1 MVILDNS
8 RTLGAFERQSG
19 ILHILFIIF
28 IFASEKRNILIIL
41 IYRFM
46 KKEVTIQNTKFNLS
60 TKSLVSEPEVYP
72 DYPSVQVNQITNKLI
87 TNLINYLPDY
97 PWYEYIYN
105 SNDQFD
111 ENLPKLINAGNHL
124 LSIYINTDD
133 DSMEF
138 STEQP
143 DAQSELVE
151 DYSFTTAGITF
162 TIYFD

>member
-1 MVILDNS
+1 
-8 RTLGAFERQSG
+8 
-19 ILHILFIIF
+19 
-28 IFASEKRNILIIL
+28 
-41 IYRFM
+41 M
-46 KKEVTIQNTKFNLS
+46 KTKEVTISNLS
-60 TKSLVSEPEVYP
+60 TKPLVSEPETYP

-111 ENLPKLINAGNHL
+111 ENLPELINAGNYL

-133 DSMEF
+133 CSMEF

-151 DYSFTTAGITF
+151 DYSFTIACITF

>member
-1 MVILDNS
+1 
-8 RTLGAFERQSG
+8 
-19 ILHILFIIF
+19 
-28 IFASEKRNILIIL
+28 
-41 IYRFM
+41 M
-46 KKEVTIQNTKFNLS
+46 KKEVTIQNIKFNLS
-60 TKSLVSEPEVYP
+60 TQSLISEPEVYP

-111 ENLPKLINAGNHL
+111 ENLPELINAGNHFI
-124 LSIYINTDD
+124 SIYINTDD
-133 DSMEF
+133 YLIEF

-162 TIYFD
+162 TIYFN

>member
-1 MVILDNS
+1 
-8 RTLGAFERQSG
+8 
-19 ILHILFIIF
+19 
-28 IFASEKRNILIIL
+28 
-41 IYRFM
+41 M
-46 KKEVTIQNTKFNLS
+46 KKEVTIQNIKFNLS

-105 SNDQFD
+105 SNNQLD
-111 ENLPKLINAGNHL
+111 ENLPELINAGNHSI
-124 LSIYINTDD
+124 SIYINTDD
-133 DSMEF
+133 YSMEF

-143 DAQSELVE
+143 DSSDNSCE
-151 DYSFTTAGITF
+151 DLSLTTDGITF